1 MLRTI
6 FLLTL
11 LSGCATATK
20 QVAQPSLIES
30 PEKCLVLFDNILSIQ
45 SQRSQLSEEFLREI
59 ETSPDNVEALREV
72 WVVQENAL
80 RTEVTAL
87 YDIGYKEGC
96 F

>member
-1 MLRTI
+1 MLRII

-20 QVAQPSLIES
+20 QTAQPNLIEN

-45 SQRSQLSEEFLREI
+45 SQRSQLSEEFLRSI
-59 ETSPDNVEALREV
+59 DNSPEDIEALRAG
-72 WVVQENAL
+72 WLHAENAL
-80 RTEVTAL
+80 RAEVTAL

>member
-11 LSGCATATK
+11 LSGCATAAK
-20 QVAQPSLIES
+20 QVAQPNLIKNT
-30 PEKCLVLFDNILSIQ
+30 EKCLVIFDNILSIQ
-45 SQRSQLSEEFLREI
+45 SQRSQLSEEFLRALDNASADI
-59 ETSPDNVEALREV
+59 EVLRAE
-72 WVVQENAL
+72 WLQSENSL

-87 YDIGYKEGC
+87 YDTGYKEGC